1 MKFINNQFMKVENIA
16 QLVPRYLYLKD
27 TRLLFVHCFLLDLKT
42 VRISA
47 MIGYKDNNRH
57 IFEIPAV
64 LYSE

>member
-47 MIGYKDNNRH
+47 MIGYKGQQQKY
-57 IFEIPAV
+57 FQTSLSV
-64 LYSE
+64 

>member
-42 VRISA
+42 VRTSA
-47 MIGYKDNNRH
+47 IKDNIRH